1 MCDDHHNTQI
11 EPFSYGSKHYDID
24 TGNSQLLTEKTE
36 EAIEENNSN
45 LPLCDNHHNT
55 QIEPSSDRSKSYAID
70 TGNSQFLRQKIEEAI
85 EENKRM
91 LDKSILQKT
100 FDMVL
105 RLVVAPRLLIL
116 PNAISD
122 PCTLFLHDQ
131 YFLANHK
138 EPSFLSS
145 YEITSQMKRTD
156 DPEEW
161 DKFMSIITSR

>member
-11 EPFSYGSKHYDID
+11 ETSSYGSKNYDID
-24 TGNSQLLTEKTE
+24 TGNFQLLTEKTE

-91 LDKSILQKT
+91 LNKSILQKI

-105 RLVVAPRLLIL
+105 RLVLAPRLLIL

-138 EPSFLSS
+138 EPSFLSFL
-145 YEITSQMKRTD
+145 MK
-156 DPEEW
+156 
-161 DKFMSIITSR
+161 